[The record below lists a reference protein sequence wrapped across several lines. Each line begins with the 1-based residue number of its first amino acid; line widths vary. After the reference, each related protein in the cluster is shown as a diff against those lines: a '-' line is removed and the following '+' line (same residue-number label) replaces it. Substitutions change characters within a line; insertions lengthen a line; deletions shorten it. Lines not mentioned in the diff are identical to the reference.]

1 MIKNLDKKQHGAVSL
16 LIVLLVGFG
25 SVALGMKWGAL
36 FLAVLVA
43 CLAGAGKE
51 VWDKKRGGVFDWAD
65 IKADAI
71 GVAIGAAVLS
81 LCIASIA

>member
-1 MIKNLDKKQHGAVSL
+1 MIRNLDKKQHGAVSV

-25 SVALGMKWGAL
+25 SVALGLRWGAL
-36 FLAVLVA
+36 LLAVLVA
-43 CLAGAGKE
+43 CFAGAGKE
-51 VWDKKRGGVFDWAD
+51 VWDKKRGGAIDWAD

-71 GVAIGAAVLS
+71 GIAIGAAVLS